1 MNTKIYICNKCL
13 NVISMSK
20 VNIKNNKLIC
30 PFCSHTL
37 ETDKFIVKQVEE
49 LQKALQDKEE

>member
-1 MNTKIYICNKCL
+1 
-13 NVISMSK
+13 MSK

-30 PFCSHTL
+30 PFCNHTL